1 MFKISFL
8 LILLGSDSRYTNT
21 NLTGYEKSRTIRTK
35 RSPADGTRKRI
46 PSGKETLFQDEVFG
60 HTPESGGT
68 VRRESWRKDRD
79 GTAHREQMAQACS
92 LILTIYLICV
102 D

>member
-8 LILLGSDSRYTNT
+8 LILLGSDSRYSNT

-68 VRRESWRKDRD
+68 VRREVGER
-79 GTAHREQMAQACS
+79 TEMEQHTVSKWLKHAA
-92 LILTIYLICV
+92 
-102 D
+102 